1 VAEKDTK
8 QDSQVTESVQEPQQ
22 KKVYDIKGGLKGRGR
37 QIILTS
43 LMMAI
48 TAVGAL
54 VTLSVGMSGLQA
66 SSSGMALFFGAVAF
80 VGWIAMT
87 ALAVKNKDR
96 TEAIILA
103 VIFFL
108 NIIGFIAIM
117 LLSAG
122 GDGNGTAGM
131 GETASVGPVILY
143 TLIAL
148 PYFAA
153 YPLFE
158 AVGISAV
165 GGMFVVSAALVA
177 VNAWNFLRLLKRRK
191 KSELEHSK
199 IGYMLGYFSGSE
211 DTDNRKDKW

>member
-1 VAEKDTK
+1 MAEKDTK

-54 VTLSVGMSGLQA
+54 VTLSAGMSGLQA

-96 TEAIILA
+96 TEAKILSE
-103 VIFFL
+103 INL
-108 NIIGFIAIM
+108 INIIGIITIL

-122 GDGNGTAGM
+122 DDDKG
-131 GETASVGPVILY
+131 
-143 TLIAL
+143 
-148 PYFAA
+148 
-153 YPLFE
+153 
-158 AVGISAV
+158 
-165 GGMFVVSAALVA
+165 
-177 VNAWNFLRLLKRRK
+177 
-191 KSELEHSK
+191 SK